1 MWMKNVCSI
10 QLPRALLM
18 SGFVYYERVYIL
30 HLHLER
36 LRSHE
41 ILLVAVLHGLDVSQ
55 GNLMGTLGVEKK
67 PIH

>member
-1 MWMKNVCSI
+1 
-10 QLPRALLM
+10 M